1 MPDRFPSQEVIALTG
16 VTARQL
22 QWWDERGVVKP
33 AREGHR
39 RLYSMQNVMEMAVI
53 CELRRKG
60 FSLQG
65 VRKVMRFLQREFGKG
80 LGEIV
85 GRNSDVHLL
94 TDGTH
99 LYLETSARQIVDI
112 LPPAFPADRLLL
124 CEVFT
129 PGGNWSSYPPHK
141 HDTDDPP
148 REVDLEEIYYF
159 RYADPNGYGFHR
171 VYNKRRD
178 ETVRVADGDV
188 VAVRDGYHPFVTAFG
203 YDAYYLNVLAGTR
216 RSMAASDDPL
226 YAHLRRGWPPPDP
239 RLPLVPKP

>member
-1 MPDRFPSQEVIALTG
+1 MQDRFSSQEVIALTG

-33 AREGHR
+33 ERVGHR

-65 VRKVMRFLQREFGKG
+65 VRKVMRFLKREVGKG
-80 LGEIV
+80 LAEIV

-112 LPPAFPADRLLL
+112 LK
-124 CEVFT
+124 
-129 PGGNWSSYPPHK
+129 NSSQPILGICLS
-141 HDTDDPP
+141 D
-148 REVDLEEIYYF
+148 
-159 RYADPNGYGFHR
+159 
-171 VYNKRRD
+171 
-178 ETVRVADGDV
+178 
-188 VAVRDGYHPFVTAFG
+188 AVRQVRAEVVSRKASTSVTSPAE
-203 YDAYYLNVLAGTR
+203 R
-216 RSMAASDDPL
+216 RRA
-226 YAHLRRGWPPPDP
+226 RR
-239 RLPLVPKP
+239 VS